1 MGSVRNQ
8 VQEIVDRGDLSIS
21 AIARSSEF
29 SPTALSSYLKGKY
42 PGSNK
47 RIEQSLR
54 AFLKRL
60 EKRENRVEFE
70 FVQTTVSN
78 KVFEVADIVYNQ
90 NWGDLWGNRDWKNH
104 CA

>member
-8 VQEIVDRGDLSIS
+8 IQEIVDRGDLSIS
-21 AIARSSEF
+21 AIARSSRF

-54 AFLKRL
+54 AF
-60 EKRENRVEFE
+60 
-70 FVQTTVSN
+70 
-78 KVFEVADIVYNQ
+78 
-90 NWGDLWGNRDWKNH
+90 
-104 CA
+104 